1 MKKLMV
7 KKTSTDCSC
16 YLTTACMRHKLE
28 CFDDNCEELTILRWF
43 RDNFVS
49 KEDIDHYY
57 KTAPIIVEA
66 INEELDNN
74 EIYNYIYENV
84 VIACVNAIKKGD
96 YEFAYERYKSSI
108 LALEEQFARKKKKKR
123 LVKILKLKVCN

>member
-1 MKKLMV
+1 
-7 KKTSTDCSC
+7 
-16 YLTTACMRHKLE
+16 MRHKLE
-28 CFDDNCEELTILRWF
+28 RFDDNCEELTILRWF

-108 LALEEQFARKKKKKR
+108 LALEKQFARPKLEKR
-123 LVKILKLKVCN
+123 LVKILKLQLIY